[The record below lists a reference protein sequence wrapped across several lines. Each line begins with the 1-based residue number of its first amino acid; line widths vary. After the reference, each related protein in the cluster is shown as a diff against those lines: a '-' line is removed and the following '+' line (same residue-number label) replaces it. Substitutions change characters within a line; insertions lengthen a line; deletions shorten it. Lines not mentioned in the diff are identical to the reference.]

1 MKNETSLYLDLV
13 RFISALV
20 VFLGHA
26 AGKLTGGFLWQ
37 LNDYLSAAVMIFFVL
52 SGYVIAFVYDNKEKT
67 FISFSFSRI
76 SRFYSVA
83 VPALLLTA
91 LCDYIGITINY
102 DLYYGGPW
110 PAPQNDF
117 INYFL
122 SFFFIQNVWGIH
134 LNPGINVPFWSLTF
148 EFGFY
153 FLFAFFVFFKGLPRF
168 FLLLLLSALLGPD
181 VLGYLPIWLIGF
193 FIYFLHKRIQHL
205 NTRVSL
211 LFFIITSLILF
222 IATPTVYSLIWG
234 KPGFMIADRN
244 VYADYVICIV
254 FAANLFFANYCTVIT
269 SVLLKFKLIITFA
282 AGCSFSLYLFHRPLI
297 QLFAAMELGDPT
309 SIVNR
314 LAVIGGTLVVVYTI
328 GYWCESQ
335 RFLLKRLLYSAI
347 SYKNSFSSKQ

>member
-91 LCDYIGITINY
+91 LCDYIGIKINY
-102 DLYYGGPW
+102 DLYFGGPW

-117 INYFL
+117 LNYLL
-122 SFFFIQNVWGIH
+122 SFFFIQNVWGVD
-134 LNPGINVPFWSLTF
+134 LNPGINTPFWSLTF

-168 FLLLLLSALLGPD
+168 ILLLILSVFLGPD

-193 FIYFLHKRIQHL
+193 FIYFLHKRIQYL
-205 NTRVSL
+205 NTQVSL
-211 LFFIITSLILF
+211 LFFIFTSLLLF
-222 IATPTVYSLIWG
+222 IATPSVYSLISG
-234 KPGFMIADRN
+234 KPDFMIANRN

-254 FAANLFFANYCTVIT
+254 FAANLFFSNYCSVIT

-297 QLFAAMELGDPT
+297 QLFAAMELGEPT

-314 LAVIGGTLVVVYTI
+314 LAVIGGTLVVVYTF
-328 GYWCESQ
+328 GYWCEAQ
-335 RFLLKRLLYSAI
+335 RFVLKRLLYEAMHGSR
-347 SYKNSFSSKQ
+347 SLS